1 MRVAEAA
8 RLGECSYSAALSGA
22 ANVPTRSTEDR
33 RIQSSQNKV
42 HVCVIDGDSAVR
54 DSVTT
59 LMALNDIEA
68 TGFACGGDFLRASHE
83 HDIPYVICEADLPDT
98 TGIELFLTF
107 KPQHPEC
114 RFALLLSRSDRA
126 TAAVAANVGIDAVFR
141 KPLVNRRLRD
151 FVRRTLPSA
160 ELR

>member
-1 MRVAEAA
+1 V
-8 RLGECSYSAALSGA
+8 Y
-22 ANVPTRSTEDR
+22 
-33 RIQSSQNKV
+33 
-42 HVCVIDGDSAVR
+42 VIDGDSAVR

-68 TGFACGGDFLRASHE
+68 AGFASGSEFLSASHD
-83 HDIPYVICEADLPDT
+83 HQIPYVICEAELPDT
-98 TGIELFLTF
+98 TGIELFLRL

-126 TAAVAANVGIDAVFR
+126 TAQDAAKAGIDAVFC

-151 FVRRTLPSA
+151 FVKRTLPSA